1 MNISSEHVTGFVVG
15 IGVAAMGFYMY
26 KKNEAQI
33 DQWLRSQS
41 INLPFSGSPAKDQSG
56 MSLEELLREKERLE
70 DLIAEREMAEKS
82 KAQSRTGLRTKGLGS
97 LVWTPAS
104 P

>member
-1 MNISSEHVTGFVVG
+1 MAISSDHVTGFVVG
-15 IGVAAMGFYMY
+15 MGVASLGLYLY

-33 DQWLRSQS
+33 DEWLRSQS
-41 INLPFSGSPAKDQSG
+41 INLPFPGFKAKDQSG

-82 KAQSRTGLRTKGLGS
+82 KTQAAP
-97 LVWTPAS
+97 TPA
-104 P
+104 